1 MNDEKLKR
9 EVLRTAETNRTNK
22 TRTTDKTVLTFD
34 MSRAPT
40 KYTIFEMM
48 PGANEKRFLPFN
60 DMPFANSKYEREQVG
75 IVEFS
80 LKEGREKFTTLDPEP
95 LEMQPDYTP
104 NVEYFKTNLRKG
116 AVEFGSMSERRPNMN
131 KTYGDD
137 KTFYTQKK
145 NATLIEYRPTIRR
158 RSV

>member
-1 MNDEKLKR
+1 
-9 EVLRTAETNRTNK
+9 
-22 TRTTDKTVLTFD
+22 

-75 IVEFS
+75 IVDFS

-95 LEMQPDYTP
+95 LEMQPDYMP

-158 RSV
+158 RSVQSEKPDSAEQFYRKDSNKKGQSES